1 MKVAEDHLVL
11 QGSMIFLGHMTPE
24 KEDLRLQLG
33 ALINFLAGYHLGIK
47 PKSGCQFLHLRWR
60 QWNQFNDLLL
70 SILLS
75 RQDGTTPE
83 MVLMLDLSRCIT
95 IGSQDGEGQET
106 IITRSRMK
114 IRGRGDHNV
123 MRATIPTI
131 PTILML
137 SKEDLASGLRDQKGR
152 LRELRE
158 LIDQT
163 EPKEWTDQI
172 GQRMIAQ
179 TTKAER
185 LLLQASVLLVLHW
198 APML

>member
-1 MKVAEDHLVL
+1 
-11 QGSMIFLGHMTPE
+11 MIPE

-33 ALINFLAGYHLGIK
+33 ALINFLAGYRLGIK
-47 PKSGCQFLHLRWR
+47 PKSECQFLHLRWHR
-60 QWNQFNDLLL
+60 WHQWNQFNDLLL

-83 MVLMLDLSRCIT
+83 MVLVLDLSRCIT
-95 IGSQDGEGQET
+95 TGSQDGEGQEM

-131 PTILML
+131 LML
-137 SKEDLASGLRDQKGR
+137 NKEDSASDLRNQKGQ

-158 LIDQT
+158 ST
-163 EPKEWTDQI
+163 ESTDQNELR
-172 GQRMIAQ
+172 GR
-179 TTKAER
+179 KR
-185 LLLQASVLLVLHW
+185 LNGLNE
-198 APML
+198 